1 MRCVRL
7 LAEPDDGD
15 EYRKIEQEL
24 KQISERKL
32 ELHALQEELEGGV
45 SHNGCTCSETHKQA
59 PCSNEIFT
67 VEMPP
72 SYP

>member
-1 MRCVRL
+1 MLAV
-7 LAEPDDGD
+7 AEPDDGD

-45 SHNGCTCSETHKQA
+45 SHNGRRYTLVVLFYT
-59 PCSNEIFT
+59 
-67 VEMPP
+67 
-72 SYP
+72 